1 MNLKLIF
8 IALFFDNFCYAFNGR
23 MPLINRETRHR
34 FDLTKYHYKSSLNL
48 YEDYNDNENDNNI
61 KFLITIVLLNLVI
74 IKTKFYNITNIF
86 DLLLINRCH

>member
-8 IALFFDNFCYAFNGR
+8 IALFFDNFCNAFKKR
-23 MPLINRETRHR
+23 MPLISRENCHR

-48 YEDYNDNENDNNI
+48 YEDYNDNEKNI
-61 KFLITIVLLNLVI
+61 NFLITIILLNLFI
-74 IKTKFYNITNIF
+74 TKIKFYNITNIF

>member
-34 FDLTKYHYKSSLNL
+34 FDLTKYHYKSSINL
-48 YEDYNDNENDNNI
+48 YEDYNENDNNI
-61 KFLITIVLLNLVI
+61 KFLITIILLNLVI